1 MFISNDLFEQRDDDR
16 DSLALE
22 AAHGPHPGAAHQ
34 PPPMP
39 SYLELVSED
48 NDVSGSL
55 EVFDLDP
62 ATPPLPYA
70 AE

>member
-1 MFISNDLFEQRDDDR
+1 MFISNDLFEQRDDDH

-22 AAHGPHPGAAHQ
+22 AAHQ
-34 PPPMP
+34 PPPVP

-48 NDVSGSL
+48 NDVSASL

>member
-1 MFISNDLFEQRDDDR
+1 MFISNDLFEHRDDDG

-22 AAHGPHPGAAHQ
+22 PALEAAHQ

-39 SYLELVSED
+39 SHLELVSED
-48 NDVSGSL
+48 NDVSCPL